1 MKTFNFAKLVF
12 IFAIVALFGNFRNTE
27 HEVSIVSFEQSF
39 VRLKLRKPLSSKEKK
54 ELEKQIKILEEKQG
68 QAEVSGN
75 KEKASFFKGK
85 IDQARNR
92 INQK

>member
-27 HEVSIVSFEQSF
+27 HEVSTVSFEQSF
-39 VRLKLRKPLSSKEKK
+39 VRLKLRKPLSKSEKK
-54 ELEKQIKILEEKQG
+54 ELQKQIKILEEKMG

-75 KEKASFFKGK
+75 REKVNFFKNK
-85 IDQARNR
+85 IDQAKAK
-92 INQK
+92 INDK

>member
-27 HEVSIVSFEQSF
+27 HEVSTVSFEQSF
-39 VRLKLRKPLSSKEKK
+39 VRLKLRKPLSKSEKK
-54 ELEKQIKILEEKQG
+54 ELQKQIKILEEKMS

-75 KEKASFFKGK
+75 REKVNFFKNK
-85 IDQARNR
+85 IDQAKAK
-92 INQK
+92 INDK